1 MKKQSQILQ
10 MIIINCQRNVI
21 NNLKYE
27 NEKKNLK
34 IYVFDEDH
42 ESELNIENEKDFIE
56 QQVINK
62 KLIYLLIL
70 LNQKE
75 IVTKY

>member
-42 ESELNIENEKDFIE
+42 ESELKTENEKDFIE
-56 QQVINK
+56 QQVINEEINIFTYII
-62 KLIYLLIL
+62 KLEG
-70 LNQKE
+70 NSD
-75 IVTKY
+75 

>member
-10 MIIINCQRNVI
+10 MNIINCQRKVI

-34 IYVFDEDH
+34 IYVFDEEH
-42 ESELNIENEKDFIE
+42 ESELNLENEKDFI
-56 QQVINK
+56 
-62 KLIYLLIL
+62 
-70 LNQKE
+70 
-75 IVTKY
+75 

>member
-42 ESELNIENEKDFIE
+42 ESELNLENEKDFIE
-56 QQVINK
+56 QQVINEEINIFIYII
-62 KLIYLLIL
+62 KLEG
-70 LNQKE
+70 NSD
-75 IVTKY
+75 

>member
-56 QQVINK
+56 QQVINEEINIFIYII
-62 KLIYLLIL
+62 KLEG
-70 LNQKE
+70 NSD
-75 IVTKY
+75 

>member
-42 ESELNIENEKDFIE
+42 ESELNIQNEKDFIE